1 MPVLPMRFLV
11 DSDDMPTGASGDGGT
26 SRVEVE
32 PHLDVVIVR
41 VYGDMDAGGVQH
53 LGSCLDSLWAAGLR
67 QVALDL
73 EHARGIGPDMEDL
86 LGAWARRAGRDRGA
100 FVLTRERGPAP
111 PSPPRPADRPARA
124 SGPPDRGGAHA

>member
-1 MPVLPMRFLV
+1 MRFHV
-11 DSDDMPTGASGDGGT
+11 DSDDMPAGASGGGGT

-73 EHARGIGPDMEDL
+73 EHARGIGPDVEEL
-86 LGAWARRAGRDRGA
+86 VGAWARRAERDRGA
-100 FVLTRERGPAP
+100 FALTRERGLAP
-111 PSPPRPADRPARA
+111 PSPPRAADRPARA
-124 SGPPDRGGAHA
+124 SGPQDRGRAHA